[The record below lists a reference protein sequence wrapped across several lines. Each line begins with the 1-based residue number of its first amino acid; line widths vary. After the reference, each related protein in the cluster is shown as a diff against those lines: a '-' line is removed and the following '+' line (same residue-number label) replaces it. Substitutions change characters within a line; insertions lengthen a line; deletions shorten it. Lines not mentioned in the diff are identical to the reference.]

1 MPSLSPI
8 ATPPETLSIPTA
20 LTAWEI
26 PGLVHGFG
34 GRDGGVSVGPFASF
48 NLARWVG
55 DDPVAVAENWRR
67 WSARYPDL
75 NVALLNQVHGKLVH
89 RIDRSRIGPA
99 TSVLNR
105 SDVSPHGDRPA
116 GDGMVTATAGI
127 ALGIFTADCVP
138 ILMVDADRRIV
149 GALHAGWRGTIAGI
163 AGEGVLAM
171 LALGARPASIR
182 AALGPS
188 IGVCCFEVDAA
199 LAEDF
204 ARRIPGA
211 DAHARDG
218 RPGKAYLDLHAILR
232 DQLLREGLEA
242 TSIANVG
249 PCTRCANDRF
259 FSRRAAGGKT
269 SGLQMS
275 FIGFV
280 E

>member
-1 MPSLSPI
+1 
-8 ATPPETLSIPTA
+8 
-20 LTAWEI
+20 
-26 PGLVHGFG
+26 
-34 GRDGGVSVGPFASF
+34 F

-55 DDPVAVAENWRR
+55 DDPLSVVENWRR
-67 WSARYPDL
+67 WNARYPNL
-75 NVALLNQVHGKLVH
+75 NVALLSQVHGKLVH
-89 RIDRSRIGPA
+89 RIDRSGIGPL
-99 TSVLNR
+99 TVVPNQNELSPIGNR
-105 SDVSPHGDRPA
+105 A
-116 GDGMVTATAGI
+116 EGDGMVTATAGI

-163 AGEGVLAM
+163 AGEGVHAM

-188 IGVCCFEVDAA
+188 IGLCCFEVDTA

-204 ARRIPGA
+204 ARRIPGSN
-211 DAHARDG
+211 AHARDG
-218 RPGKAYLDLHAILR
+218 RPGKAYLDLRAILL
-232 DQLLREGLEA
+232 DQLHREGLEA
-242 TSIANVG
+242 TSIIKVG

-275 FIGFV
+275 FIGFP